1 MITVMDVLLM
11 LLHDD
16 TAEQKPLEHSHLTK
30 ELYES
35 HVILCQDEMAKLEAN
50 TRMQFASE
58 L

>member
-1 MITVMDVLLM
+1 MDVLLM

-16 TAEQKPLEHSHLTK
+16 SAEQKPLEHSHLTK

-35 HVILCQDEMAKLEAN
+35 HVIFCQEEIAKLEAN